1 MNIFNIFKKKGLSTE
16 NRLMIGKLMSI
27 VAWADGNLD
36 ESEKKELKLRLAD
49 IGGLHDDQIDEVLE
63 KYKELTADLIL
74 ELKSSGPVIAHTIMK
89 NVFRVAMADNM
100 LKPSEE
106 KILEKIASEILP
118 DKEWSLVKN
127 WMITYNDYIN
137 ATKVLFK

>member
-127 WMITYNDYIN
+127 WMITYSDYIN